1 MSSLEGSGI
10 QDEIDFEWLG
20 KNKSIVQ
27 TNFYVGGVGGREKI
41 VDLGFDCSQAFHN
54 YAILW
59 TPSQL
64 VWFIDYKA
72 VRVEYNASSVLP
84 PAKRSKPGAPV
95 PSKAYPSKPAFFYA
109 SMWDASSAGN
119 GWWAGNRTTQERWD
133 VPRTA
138 RFLSALLF
146 RPSQFRSASPM
157 TAKARSA
164 AHSPPCPVFASST
177 LEWTP
182 LGRFHRFLGAAS
194 LPRRIQRLRRRRHPA
209 ARKVLGASRQRRIPP
224 SLSAAARGDNLLPG
238 GALPSAD
245 DPQAPQQEHEQR
257 RRRSDGRRVRFD
269 LGDNDD
275 DEARKETNAGD
286 SSSRQRFGL
295 ERGGHPLGVQPLGNL
310 FLRSDHNPLKP
321 LRNARDAGLGALRR
335 LPDPI
340 LLDIVG
346 RLPAESL
353 CHVGMAS
360 RALHVVAH
368 QEELWRALVLESA
381 EGGFEWEASWRW
393 TYVKWRMG
401 ARAQAEGEGEGKGGE
416 ASREGKGV
424 KRKEKHGEERGVLQY
439 RPPLKVP
446 DFYSDYFFQSWLC
459 TSLALP
465 PAWTTH
471 DNIPRVAATSL
482 SPADFAARFER
493 PGRPVIITGAINHWP
508 ALSRW
513 QDRAYLCGAAG
524 DSAFACGPVELSLD
538 QYWRYADGV
547 QEERPLYVFD
557 PRFGEKAPALL
568 GDYEVPE
575 YFREDLFQVLDLGTG
590 GGENGGEN
598 GGERGAGGAGGEG
611 GDGGEGSAGG
621 RGKTG
626 ETGEVEVG
634 AGEGEGEGEGQ
645 GKKEETSGR
654 PDFRWLI
661 MGPARA
667 GSSWHIDPNSTCA
680 WNAVITGSKKWILFP
695 PNEGPPPGVR
705 ASPDGADVA
714 APVSITE
721 WFMNYYEEMRRGP
734 VTAYEGVCA
743 AGEVMFVPHGWWH
756 IVLNLEESIALTQNY
771 VSSANLLDVMRFLQR
786 PNARVLVSGMGEGQ
800 REGLHDRFRECLAV
814 HRPGLLEREERD
826 EEERELRRKQKA
838 AFWEQ
843 AANAGDGGFRFGF

>member
-1 MSSLEGSGI
+1 
-10 QDEIDFEWLG
+10 
-20 KNKSIVQ
+20 
-27 TNFYVGGVGGREKI
+27 
-41 VDLGFDCSQAFHN
+41 
-54 YAILW
+54 
-59 TPSQL
+59 
-64 VWFIDYKA
+64 
-72 VRVEYNASSVLP
+72 
-84 PAKRSKPGAPV
+84 
-95 PSKAYPSKPAFFYA
+95 
-109 SMWDASSAGN
+109 
-119 GWWAGNRTTQERWD
+119 
-133 VPRTA
+133 
-138 RFLSALLF
+138 
-146 RPSQFRSASPM
+146 M

-439 RPPLKVP
+439 RPPLKVRLADQNLILFHP
-446 DFYSDYFFQSWLC
+446 PNHPRTGLLFGLFLPE
-459 TSLALP
+459 LAL
-465 PAWTTH
+465 H
-471 DNIPRVAATSL
+471 QPR
-482 SPADFAARFER
+482 PAARLDHPRQHPARRRHLPLARRLRR
-493 PGRPVIITGAINHWP
+493 PLRAPRAAVIITGAINHWP

-557 PRFGEKAPALL
+557 PRLGKRRLLCWETMRCPSTSERTSSKCWTWGRVVGRMEGRTGVSGARVELGEK
-568 GDYEVPE
+568 
-575 YFREDLFQVLDLGTG
+575 
-590 GGENGGEN
+590 GEMG
-598 GGERGAGGAGGEG
+598 
-611 GDGGEGSAGG
+611 
-621 RGKTG
+621 
-626 ETGEVEVG
+626 
-634 AGEGEGEGEGQ
+634 GQ

>member
-1 MSSLEGSGI
+1 
-10 QDEIDFEWLG
+10 
-20 KNKSIVQ
+20 
-27 TNFYVGGVGGREKI
+27 
-41 VDLGFDCSQAFHN
+41 
-54 YAILW
+54 
-59 TPSQL
+59 
-64 VWFIDYKA
+64 
-72 VRVEYNASSVLP
+72 
-84 PAKRSKPGAPV
+84 
-95 PSKAYPSKPAFFYA
+95 
-109 SMWDASSAGN
+109 
-119 GWWAGNRTTQERWD
+119 
-133 VPRTA
+133 
-138 RFLSALLF
+138 
-146 RPSQFRSASPM
+146 M

-177 LEWTP
+177 LECTP

-238 GALPSAD
+238 GAPPSD
-245 DPQAPQQEHEQR
+245 DPQAPQQEHEQQEQQR

-269 LGDNDD
+269 VGDNDD

-401 ARAQAEGEGEGKGGE
+401 ARGQAKGAGKGEGKGGAEGTEGAEEQNGSDEGKGGE
-416 ASREGKGV
+416 AGRAGKGV

-446 DFYSDYFFQSWLC
+446 DFFSDYFFQSWLC

-465 PAWTTH
+465 PAWTAH
-471 DNIPRVAATSL
+471 DNIPRVAAATL
-482 SPADFAARFER
+482 SPSDFAARFER
-493 PGRPVIITGAINHWP
+493 PGRPVIITGAISHWP

-513 QDRAYLCGAAG
+513 QDREYLLSAAG
-524 DSAFACGPVELSLD
+524 GKAFACGPVDLSLD

-557 PRFGEKAPALL
+557 PRFGEKAPALV

-590 GGENGGEN
+590 DGENGDEN
-598 GGERGAGGAGGEG
+598 GAERHAGGAEGERG
-611 GDGGEGSAGG
+611 DGKDGSAGE
-621 RGKTG
+621 REKTG
-626 ETGEVEVG
+626 ECGEEEA
-634 AGEGEGEGEGQ
+634 AGEGPGK
-645 GKKEETSGR
+645 KKEEPSGR

-661 MGPARA
+661 MGPARS

-721 WFMNYYEEMRRGP
+721 WFMNYYEEMRRGV

-800 REGLHDRFRECLAV
+800 REGLHDRFRECLAA
-814 HRPGLLEREERD
+814 HRPGLLEREQRD
-826 EEERELRRKQKA
+826 EDERERRRKQKA

-843 AANAGDGGFRFGF
+843 AANAGGGGFRFGF